1 VTTTRVEVIVTGG
14 GTAGHVLPAIALAR
28 ALVASGYA
36 PSAVHFVGARRGIE
50 RRLVPEA
57 GFSLTLLPGRGIERR
72 LNLRNVAAICGIAA
86 AFAAALALLVRRR
99 PRVVVAVGGFGAV
112 ACSCAALVLRI
123 PVVVVN
129 VDSVP
134 GAANRMIGRFA
145 KACAVAFPGT
155 ELPRSVLTG
164 APVRPE
170 VLAVERSA
178 EGRDRSRRN
187 LAVGGDGPLVGIV
200 GGSLGARRLNGA
212 AVELAT
218 RLGGKGAFVYHV
230 CGPRDFAEAQA
241 AAAAAGLADRGESG
255 YRVVAYEDRLAD
267 LFAAADVVVS
277 RAGASTVAELAV
289 IGTPSILVPLPGAPS
304 DHQRRNTELLA
315 AAGAAIVVGDD
326 EATGGRLA
334 GEVAALLADPARR
347 EAMGRA
353 AREVGRPE
361 AAGAVAAL
369 VRGVAA
375 RQWSGGRAGA
385 PESGPAR
392 QEET

>member
-1 VTTTRVEVIVTGG
+1 M
-14 GTAGHVLPAIALAR
+14 
-28 ALVASGYA
+28 
-36 PSAVHFVGARRGIE
+36 
-50 RRLVPEA
+50 
-57 GFSLTLLPGRGIERR
+57 
-72 LNLRNVAAICGIAA
+72 
-86 AFAAALALLVRRR
+86 RRR

-164 APVRPE
+164 APVRTE
-170 VLAVERSA
+170 VLAVERSV
-178 EGRDRSRRN
+178 EGRHRSRQN

-200 GGSLGARRLNGA
+200 GGSLGARRLNEA

-218 RLGGKGAFVYHV
+218 RLVDKGAFVYHV
-230 CGPRDFAEAQA
+230 SGRRDFAGARA
-241 AAAAAGLADRGESG
+241 AAAAAGLTERGGSG
-255 YRVVAYEDRLAD
+255 YRVVAYEDHLAD
-267 LFAAADVVVS
+267 LFAAADLVVG

-304 DHQRRNTELLA
+304 DHQRRNAELLS
-315 AAGAAIVVGDD
+315 AAGAAIVVDDD
-326 EATGGRLA
+326 EATGGRLTTEA
-334 GEVAALLADPARR
+334 SALLADPARL

-353 AREVGRPE
+353 AHEVGRPE
-361 AAGAVAAL
+361 AAAAVAAL
-369 VRGVAA
+369 VREVAA
-375 RQWSGGRAGA
+375 RQWSEGRAGA
-385 PESGPAR
+385 AEFGPAR